1 MNIAM
6 LGTGKIVPEAIDAI
20 KQGGKFNVAAI
31 WARPHSKDKAEALA
45 QKFNIKKVFTDY
57 EELLADP
64 EIEFVYVGLVNAVH
78 YEYTKKALNAGK
90 NVILEKPFTVKAVEA
105 EELANLAI
113 KKGLYLFEAVTL
125 LHCPNFYKIRDT
137 LKDLGN
143 IKLIQCNYSQYSSR
157 YDAYKDGK
165 VLPAFD
171 PKLYGGA
178 LYDINIYN
186 INFIIGLF
194 GAPKSLEYVANI
206 GFNGIDTS
214 GFLVLKYDNFIA
226 HCTGAKDSESPSF
239 LMIQG
244 DNGFMRVN
252 SAPNLLS
259 SLEINIRGREVE
271 TMNLNQ
277 FDHRM
282 VHEFIEFAET
292 FENKA
297 YDKMKQ
303 SLETSIIVVNA
314 AETAIKNAGLHYGD
328 KI

>member
-1 MNIAM
+1 MINIAM

-20 KQGGKFNVAAI
+20 QQGGKFSVAAI
-31 WARPHSKDKAEALA
+31 WARPHSRDKAEALA
-45 QKFNIKKVFTDY
+45 QKFNISKIYTDY
-57 EELLADP
+57 DKLLADSS
-64 EIEFVYVGLVNAVH
+64 IDFVYVGLVNAVH
-78 YEYTKKALNAGK
+78 YEYTKKALEAGK
-90 NVILEKPFTVKAVEA
+90 NVILEKPFTVKAIES

-143 IKLIQCNYSQYSSR
+143 IKIIQCNYSQYSSR
-157 YDAYKDGK
+157 YDAYKDGN

-194 GAPKSLEYVANI
+194 GAPKSLEYIANV

-214 GFLVLKYDNFIA
+214 GFLVMKYDNFIA
-226 HCTGAKDSESPSF
+226 HCTGAKDSDSPSF

-244 DNGFMRVN
+244 DNGYIRVN
-252 SAPNLLS
+252 SAPNLLANV
-259 SLEINIRGREVE
+259 EINIRAQEAV
-271 TMNLNQ
+271 TVNLNQ
-277 FDHRM
+277 FEHRM

-292 FENKA
+292 FEGKD
-297 YDKMKQ
+297 YDKVKAG
-303 SLETSIIVVNA
+303 LETSIIVVNA
-314 AETAIKNAGLHYGD
+314 AETAIKNAGLHYGE
-328 KI
+328 

>member
-1 MNIAM
+1 MINIAM

-20 KQGGKFNVAAI
+20 QQGGKFNVAAI
-31 WARPHSKDKAEALA
+31 WARPHSKDKAEVLA
-45 QKFNIKKVFTDY
+45 QKFNIAKIYTDY

-64 EIEFVYVGLVNAVH
+64 EIEFIYVGLVNAVH
-78 YEYTKKALNAGK
+78 YEYTKKALMAGK
-90 NVILEKPFTVKAVEA
+90 NVILEKPFTVKFAEA
-105 EELANLAI
+105 EELANLAVS
-113 KKGLYLFEAVTL
+113 KGLYLFEAVTL

-143 IKLIQCNYSQYSSR
+143 IKMIQCNYSQYSSR
-157 YDAYKDGK
+157 YDAYKEGK

-194 GAPKSLEYVANI
+194 GAPKSLEYIANI

-239 LMIQG
+239 LIVQG
-244 DNGFMRVN
+244 DNGFIRVN

-259 SLEINIRGREVE
+259 SLEISIRGREVE

-277 FDHRM
+277 FEHRM

-292 FENKA
+292 YERKDYA
-297 YDKMKQ
+297 RMQ
-303 SLETSIIVVNA
+303 ASLETSKNVVKI
-314 AETAIKNAGLHYGD
+314 AENAIKSLGLHYGE
-328 KI
+328 